1 LENDKI
7 ITGKIRR
14 IKKLVTSQI
23 VYDIQVEKN
32 HNFFANNI
40 LAHNCGEI
48 FLRDRELCN
57 LTEIVARP
65 HDDFE
70 SLKNKVELATIL
82 GTIQSTLTK
91 FRYMSQDWS
100 KNCEEERLLGVSIT
114 GIMDNPLL
122 NGKSKNSTNL
132 PALLNNLRTHAVNT
146 NKIWAKKLGIEE
158 AKAVTCC
165 KPSGT
170 VSALVNSAS
179 GIHPRWSQFYLRSV
193 RANKTESIAKFMIKE
208 GFPHELDIT
217 NPEQTYIFYFPIKFD
232 GDHSTSIF
240 RGEMTAIEQLE
251 FWKVYKDNWTE
262 HNPSVTI
269 YVKENEWI
277 EVAAWV
283 YKHFDDICGVS
294 FLPYTEHIYKQA
306 PFSEC
311 TEEEY
316 KSWMKKMPKDVD
328 WTKLS
333 EFEEEDLTTSAQEFA
348 CSGGSCEFVDVIKSI
363 GEKNG

>member
-1 LENDKI
+1 
-7 ITGKIRR
+7 
-14 IKKLVTSQI
+14 
-23 VYDIQVEKN
+23 
-32 HNFFANNI
+32 
-40 LAHNCGEI
+40 
-48 FLRDRELCN
+48 
-57 LTEIVARP
+57 
-65 HDDFE
+65 
-70 SLKNKVELATIL
+70 
-82 GTIQSTLTK
+82 
-91 FRYMSQDWS
+91 MSPDWS
-100 KNCEEERLLGVSIT
+100 KNCEDERLLGVSIT

-122 NGKSKNSTNL
+122 NGKSKNFNFWDLSE
-132 PALLNNLRTHAVNT
+132 LLNNLRTHAINI

-232 GDHSTSIF
+232 GDHNTSIF
-240 RGEMTAIEQLE
+240 RGEQTAIEQLE

-269 YVKENEWI
+269 YVKEHEWI

-316 KSWMKKMPKDVD
+316 ENWMKKMPKDVD
-328 WTKLS
+328 WSKLS

-348 CSGGSCEFVDVIKSI
+348 CSGGSCEFVDVT
-363 GEKNG
+363 N